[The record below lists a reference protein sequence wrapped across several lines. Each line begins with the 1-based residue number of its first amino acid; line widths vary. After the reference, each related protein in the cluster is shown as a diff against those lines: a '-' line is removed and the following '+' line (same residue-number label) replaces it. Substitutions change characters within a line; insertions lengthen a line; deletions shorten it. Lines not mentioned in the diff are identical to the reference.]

1 MEEDR
6 TGATGADRRRLTV
19 PEAAEVLGVTVDAV
33 RGRIRR
39 GKLEAEHDQGAVY
52 VWIEVPEEAD
62 SRRPAPASQRP
73 SDDQAERVEDLREQV
88 AYLREQL
95 DREREVRAEE
105 RRRQDTIIAQLAAA
119 NAEQARTIRLGSL
132 EAPASSPET
141 RESTVSP
148 GPGDTPTPATGGPHA
163 ATERPEG
170 QRPAEGAEHQASTLR
185 DWTADV
191 HQERR
196 PWWRR
201 VFGG

>member
-6 TGATGADRRRLTV
+6 RGAPGADRRRLTV
-19 PEAAEVLGVTVDAV
+19 PEAAEVLGITVDAV

-52 VWIEVPEEAD
+52 VWIDVPEEAD
-62 SRRPAPASQRP
+62 SRRPSSASQRP
-73 SDDQAERVEDLREQV
+73 SNDQAERVEDLREQV
-88 AYLREQL
+88 AYLRGQL

-119 NAEQARTIRLGSL
+119 NAEQARTIRQL
-132 EAPASSPET
+132 EAPASSSEAPGAPE
-141 RESTVSP
+141 SP
-148 GPGDTPTPATGGPHA
+148 GPSHTPSEA
-163 ATERPEG
+163 AAGQEAARERAEG
-170 QRPAEGAEHQASTLR
+170 QRQAEGTEHQASTLR